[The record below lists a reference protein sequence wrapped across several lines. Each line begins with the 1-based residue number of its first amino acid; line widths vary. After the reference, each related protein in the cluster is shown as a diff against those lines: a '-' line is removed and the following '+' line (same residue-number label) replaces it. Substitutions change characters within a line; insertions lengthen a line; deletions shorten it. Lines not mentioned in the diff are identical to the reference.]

1 METPTTINVARVVD
15 QSKLG
20 AFQWMIIILCSLCLI
35 MDGFDVQ
42 AMGYVAPA
50 ILREWKVPNAAL
62 GPVFSAGLFGVLIG
76 SLLFS
81 MLADKIG
88 RRPVLIG
95 ATVFFGLM
103 TLWTGRANS
112 MNELLTLRFIAGMG
126 LGGIMPHAV
135 ALIGEFSPLKSR
147 VSIVMIVANGFN

>member
-50 ILREWKVPNAAL
+50 IVREWKVPNSTL
-62 GPVFSAGLFGVLIG
+62 GPVFSAGLFGVLMG

-95 ATVFFGLM
+95 AALYFAVL
-103 TLWTGRANS
+103 TLVTAHATS
-112 MNELLTLRFIAGMG
+112 VQELLTIRFIAGIG
-126 LGGIMPHAV
+126 LGGIMPNAMALAGEYAPTRMRFTVMMLV
-135 ALIGEFSPLKSR
+135 A
-147 VSIVMIVANGFN
+147 

>member
-1 METPTTINVARVVD
+1 METPTTINAARVVD
-15 QSKLG
+15 QSRLV
-20 AFQWMIIILCSLCLI
+20 AFQWMIIILCSLCLV

-62 GPVFSAGLFGVLIG
+62 GPVFSAGLLGVLIG

-81 MLADKIG
+81 MLADRIG

-95 ATVFFGLM
+95 AALYF
-103 TLWTGRANS
+103 A
-112 MNELLTLRFIAGMG
+112 LLTLLTAR
-126 LGGIMPHAV
+126 
-135 ALIGEFSPLKSR
+135 
-147 VSIVMIVANGFN
+147 